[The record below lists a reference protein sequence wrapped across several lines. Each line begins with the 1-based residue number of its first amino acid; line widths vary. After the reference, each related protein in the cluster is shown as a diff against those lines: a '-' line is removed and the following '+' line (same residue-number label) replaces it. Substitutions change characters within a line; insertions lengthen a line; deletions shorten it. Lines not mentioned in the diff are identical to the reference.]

1 MRTLLFVEIL
11 KQIKMAASTTLVIAI
26 SQVNRLFSKKL
37 VNLTEYQICNI
48 SNYGNK
54 NKNKKIYK
62 KKYSKP
68 YVSRNPTE
76 SKHTSQS
83 NLTFED
89 DFEKGDEAKKT
100 TKRKVRIP
108 RFFHL
113 KCPSSLSGFNTR
125 LKIRILQGFS
135 IAKKIKVLQ

>member
-54 NKNKKIYK
+54 NKNKKNYK

-68 YVSRNPTE
+68 YVSRNLTE

-100 TKRKVRIP
+100 TKRKV
-108 RFFHL
+108 
-113 KCPSSLSGFNTR
+113 K
-125 LKIRILQGFS
+125 
-135 IAKKIKVLQ
+135 

>member
-1 MRTLLFVEIL
+1 
-11 KQIKMAASTTLVIAI
+11 MAASTTLVIAI

-54 NKNKKIYK
+54 NKNKKNYK

-83 NLTFED
+83 NPTFED

-100 TKRKVRIP
+100 TKRKVKW
-108 RFFHL
+108 FTKTVMVH
-113 KCPSSLSGFNTR
+113 
-125 LKIRILQGFS
+125 
-135 IAKKIKVLQ
+135 VLVDPTTNEAFKHITL

>member
-1 MRTLLFVEIL
+1 MIDVRLQQLLKI
-11 KQIKMAASTTLVIAI
+11 
-26 SQVNRLFSKKL
+26 
-37 VNLTEYQICNI
+37 TEYQICNI

-89 DFEKGDEAKKT
+89 DFEKVMKP
-100 TKRKVRIP
+100 KRQQRERI
-108 RFFHL
+108 
-113 KCPSSLSGFNTR
+113 SLW
-125 LKIRILQGFS
+125 IDCMQ
-135 IAKKIKVLQ
+135 